1 MHLLVILLSILVVI
15 LSIFN
20 LTRICDTPRTFEKV
34 LSYISLGVST
44 LLISYSSFSI
54 YKKSLQINQFEEL
67 LQF

>member
-20 LTRICDTPRTFEKV
+20 LTRICDTPRTLEKV
-34 LSYISLGVST
+34 LSYVALGLST
-44 LLISYSSFSI
+44 LLISYSSFAI
-54 YKKSLQINQFEEL
+54 YKKSSQINQFEEL